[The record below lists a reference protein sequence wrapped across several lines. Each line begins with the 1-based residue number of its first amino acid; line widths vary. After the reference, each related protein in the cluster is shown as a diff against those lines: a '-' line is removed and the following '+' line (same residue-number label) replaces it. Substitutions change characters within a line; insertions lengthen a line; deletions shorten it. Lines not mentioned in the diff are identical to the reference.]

1 MIWIV
6 ILLAVLCI
14 AMSRVALWYREKW
27 QDAEKRSI
35 RCEELERQNR
45 ELSIGQRITISDNAN
60 MLASSIN
67 LQNELIVLRGKYVQ
81 LKGELGDMEV
91 KCRNF
96 RDHINILRSQ
106 LPKRDSRGRFCKR
119 EEEK

>member
-1 MIWIV
+1 MEWIC
-6 ILLAVLCI
+6 LGLAVLFI
-14 AMSRVALWYREKW
+14 AMSCVAFWYRGKW
-27 QDAEKRSI
+27 IFEARLRIDLQDEW
-35 RCEELERQNR
+35 
-45 ELSIGQRITISDNAN
+45 RITDNRR
-60 MLASSIN
+60 LD
-67 LQNELIVLRGKYVQ
+67 LEFQVEQ

-119 EEEK
+119 EEER